1 MIVIP
6 AVDVLDHK
14 VVQLV
19 GGKPGSQHINI
30 PDIRSMVQ
38 KWVDLGAPYIHLV
51 DLDGAFGKGD
61 NVDAF
66 CDIIRDCKVPCE
78 VGGGIRSEET
88 IRRYVEAGA
97 DRVILGTKAVT
108 DIEWLK
114 EMAGKFPG
122 KIVVGMDMK
131 DGKVVIKGWQEP
143 CPYSLKYLFDVIGSI
158 PVVGV
163 LFTDVNVE
171 GQKKGVDK
179 NSTRDF
185 VTECPVMVIASG
197 GVTSYKDAELLS
209 RSGAIAAVVG
219 MALYDGVIEPWT
231 WDIPWVADIH
241 SS

>member
-6 AVDVLDHK
+6 AVDVLDHQ

-19 GGKPGSQHINI
+19 GGKPGSQQIVI
-30 PDIRSMVQ
+30 PDIKSTAK
-38 KWVDLGAPYIHLV
+38 KWVDLGAKYLHLV

-61 NVDAF
+61 NIDVF
-66 CDIIRDCKVPCE
+66 CDIIRTCGVPCE

-97 DRVILGTKAVT
+97 DRVITGTKAVT

-114 EMAGKFPG
+114 EMANKFPG

-143 CPYSLKYLFDVIGSI
+143 APYSLKYLFDVIGSL
-158 PVVGV
+158 PVAGV
-163 LFTDVNVE
+163 LFTHVDVE
-171 GQKKGVDK
+171 GKKGGVDE
-179 NSTRDF
+179 NATRQF
-185 VTECPVMVIASG
+185 VTDCPVMVIASG
-197 GVTSYKDAELLS
+197 GLTTYRDAETLS

-219 MALYDGVIEPWT
+219 MALYDGVVKPWE
-231 WDIPWVADIH
+231 WEIPWVADLA
-241 SS
+241 